1 MAKSK
6 SGPIIEGLTPM
17 CPLTGVESIDPAT
30 GYPVA
35 IRPHFMFAK
44 ICNGGNS
51 IFMRCTIHNI
61 QSFCSDQGI
70 IRRYWNAANAKKES
84 ASSGGQPR
92 GR

>member
-1 MAKSK
+1 
-6 SGPIIEGLTPM
+6 
-17 CPLTGVESIDPAT
+17 
-30 GYPVA
+30 
-35 IRPHFMFAK
+35 MFAK